1 MKFKTIFSTLLLIF
15 SLSFLGVT
23 PPAFA
28 DAPISPA
35 PADAEIYII
44 SPSDGATV
52 PETFTVRFGL
62 SGMGVAPSG
71 VQEENT
77 GHHHLFV
84 DVTKYPDFTA
94 PLPTTDHILHF
105 GGGQTETELTL
116 SPGEH
121 TLQLVLGNFAH
132 IPHDAPVISKKI
144 TVYVQ

>member
-1 MKFKTIFSTLLLIF
+1 MKFKSIFSTLLLVF
-15 SLSFLGVT
+15 SLVFLSLVPQAT
-23 PPAFA
+23 ANEA
-28 DAPISPA
+28 ISPA
-35 PADAEIYII
+35 PADARAYII
-44 SPSDGATV
+44 SPTDGETV
-52 PETFTVRFGL
+52 PETFTVQFGL

-71 VQEENT
+71 VEEENT

-84 DVTKYPDFTA
+84 DVTNYPDFTS

-116 SPGEH
+116 TPGEH

>member
-1 MKFKTIFSTLLLIF
+1 MKFKTITSTLLLVF
-15 SLSFLGVT
+15 SLFFLGLV
-23 PPAFA
+23 PQASA

-35 PADAEIYII
+35 PADAKIYII
-44 SPSDGATV
+44 NPTDGATV
-52 PETFTVRFGL
+52 PETFTVQFGL

-71 VQEENT
+71 VEEENT

-84 DVTKYPDFTA
+84 DVTEYPDFTS

-116 SPGEH
+116 TPGEH

-132 IPHDAPVISKKI
+132 IPHDAPVISDKI
-144 TVYVQ
+144 TVHVQ